1 MSWTAA
7 EDRRMA
13 EWRGER
19 RRDETPMTNDC
30 FSRQCRFCKD
40 LDHCNC
46 ECHDQERAERAAIE
60 GEDE

>member
-1 MSWTAA
+1 MWSSAMNA
-7 EDRRMA
+7 MPRIA
-13 EWRGER
+13 
-19 RRDETPMTNDC
+19 RRDDDIPMTNDC
-30 FSRQCRFCKD
+30 FYRQCRFCKD